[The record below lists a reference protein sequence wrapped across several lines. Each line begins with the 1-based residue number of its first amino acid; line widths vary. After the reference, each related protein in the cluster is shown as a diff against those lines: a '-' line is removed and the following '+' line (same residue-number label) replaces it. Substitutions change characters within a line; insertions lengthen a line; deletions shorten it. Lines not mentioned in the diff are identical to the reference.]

1 MERHSRGKGKRR
13 LLGSHQKCFIWGR
26 NVVTETLAAGRWK
39 ILDLHLSSG
48 LGSQELEEAR
58 ALALSRGLAPVVV
71 PPDRLAH
78 LCRSSEHQG
87 YVARMTD
94 FPYSDEAETCAGLT
108 KSPAVAV
115 LDSVQDPYNFGAI
128 LRSAEI
134 LGIHAVFIGEKEQV
148 GVTSMVVRASAGA
161 VNRVPIVR
169 VPDIIPLAARLG
181 AHGMRLVAASEKA
194 DKPVFEYDFRGATA
208 VVIGNEGRGVRKE
221 LLDLCPA
228 TVRIPQV
235 GKIGSLN
242 AAVAAS
248 LFFYE
253 ILRQRGA
260 SR

>member
-1 MERHSRGKGKRR
+1 MERHGRCKGKKR

-26 NVVTETLAAGRWK
+26 NVVTETLAAGRWE
-39 ILDLHLSSG
+39 ILDLHLSAG
-48 LGSQELEEAR
+48 LDSQELDEAR
-58 ALALSRGLAPVVV
+58 ALAVRRGLAPVIL
-71 PPDRLAH
+71 PPEKLTH

-94 FPYSDEAETCAGLT
+94 FPYSDEEEACAGLP
-108 KSPAVAV
+108 KRSVVAV

-134 LGIHAVFIGEKEQV
+134 LGLHAVFIGEKEQV
-148 GVTSMVVRASAGA
+148 GITSMVVRASAGA
-161 VNRVPIVR
+161 VNRVPVVR

-181 AHGMRLVAASEKA
+181 ARGMRLVAASEKA
-194 DKPVFEYDFRGATA
+194 DTPIFQCDFSGATA
-208 VVIGNEGRGVRKE
+208 VVIGNEGRGVRPE
-221 LLDLCPA
+221 LLALCHA

-248 LFFYE
+248 VFFYE
-253 ILRQRGA
+253 ILRQRWTGG
-260 SR
+260 